1 MRDVIFAL
9 IIFGSL
15 PVCFRRPLIGLLMF
29 SWLAYMR
36 TQDLTWG
43 FARHQRWSF
52 LVAAVMGAG
61 FFAQPRKHLFEK
73 DPRCWAMI
81 ALAIWFGLAVVF
93 ADGGNDYSIER
104 MFKRYVEFVKI
115 IGIGLF
121 TTVVVNKKEH
131 LRVLVW
137 VIALSFGFYGIKVGL
152 AGVLS
157 LGRVQV
163 LQGPGGMLE
172 DNNDFSLALC
182 MALPLLIHIGATE
195 QDKHLR
201 RGIWLAAPL
210 TAFTVIMTT
219 SRGGFLALSAVIF
232 MLVWRSRNRVAAFSV
247 GGVALLIGLMF
258 IPPKYYDRLTTLTSK
273 ESIEADGS
281 AMGRIAAWKTGVA
294 MATNNPLVGVGM
306 NQFQA
311 NYNQYKTTNAEAAR
325 VAHNAYIQV
334 WAECGTPA
342 LLLYL
347 FLIFSTLWRLRRL
360 RKDALQTYNSSWI
373 ISYAAMFEVSMIAFV
388 VGSTFLNR
396 ATFDLFY
403 HFVAITVAFEAIA
416 RREMAELRK
425 IGLAPRRGGG
435 SQASVGLARGFGRV
449 GERRGFRP
457 AVS

>member
-15 PVCFRRPLIGLLMF
+15 PVCFRRPLIGLLVF

-61 FFAQPRKHLFEK
+61 FFAQPRKKLFEK

-81 ALAIWFGLAVVF
+81 GLAMWFGLAVIL

-104 MFKRYVEFVKI
+104 MIKRYVEFVKI

-219 SRGGFLALSAVIF
+219 SRGGFIALSAVMF
-232 MLVWRSRNRVAAFSV
+232 MLVWRSRNRVAAFSL
-247 GGVALLIGLMF
+247 GGAALVIGLIF
-258 IPPKYYDRLTTLTSK
+258 VPPKYYDRLTTLTSK

-281 AMGRIAAWKTGVA
+281 AMGRIAAWKTGVN
-294 MATNNPLVGVGM
+294 MAVNNPLVGVGM

-311 NYNQYKTTNAEAAR
+311 NYNQYKLERMESPR

-342 LLLYL
+342 LVMYL
-347 FLIFSTLWRLRRL
+347 FLIFFSLWRLRRL
-360 RKDALQTYNSSWI
+360 RKDALQKYNSSWI
-373 ISYAAMFEVSMIAFV
+373 ISYAAMFEVSMIAFI

-403 HFVAITVAFEAIA
+403 HFVAITVAFETIA
-416 RREMAELRK
+416 RREMAELRS
-425 IGLAPRRGGG
+425 IGVRARRADAQLGGG
-435 SQASVGLARGFGRV
+435 GGFSRV
-449 GERRGFRP
+449 PERRGFRP
-457 AVS
+457 ALG